1 MRNYKSTNK
10 KTITLSIDQS
20 AIKQEAMIYAE

>member
-10 KTITLSIDQS
+10 IKLTLSIDQS
-20 AIKQEAMIYAE
+20 AIKQEAMKHAK